1 MTIQAQLE
9 DGRVLEFPDG
19 TDPKIIQSTVKRIVS
34 GQQPEQVGVGAAL
47 GAGFRRGIEKI
58 TGGAGQRGFE
68 ALIAFNQ
75 SQLADL
81 AEGINSGEIE
91 PTEEV
96 LVRFDRL
103 SSQIQS
109 GRKTLEGAE
118 KRELQRRGEIAPI
131 QAQRPIATAIGE
143 VGGQITGGSIIP
155 GLGVGPA
162 AATLPGRIA
171 VGAAQGTALG
181 AVQPTVGEE
190 SIAAPAGIGGIIG
203 GLAPPVLE
211 RVVAPIVRAA
221 AAPIVKALGRADEAV
236 VKPAAAKISREV
248 AETPQFREAARV
260 SEETGIPLFRAQRTL
275 DPAQLE
281 KQSFVSQLPAGVQ
294 RASKALE
301 SQNKAASQAVDDLLT
316 RIAPDDAVIVGAERF
331 RSASNRV
338 VELAKQSRAEKTSPL
353 FNQAFKKGG
362 TVNLGPV
369 DDFVGK
375 VKNEFPVSG
384 EVPKSVNKALKLISE
399 SDGNLRKLANA
410 KIEIDQMINKVG
422 EGSLGNTTK
431 SNLTQLKNALLAQM
445 DEASPLYQSARQE
458 FARLS
463 PDVEAV
469 QNSIIGK
476 IANLDDVQIKSI
488 SRQVFDPAETNPTV
502 IQNARKL
509 IDEADPAA
517 WNILM
522 RSEIERRMG
531 SIKPEIGGAVENIP
545 GQISRAIFGNAKQRN
560 VLLAGA
566 DKNTKK
572 MLISLDSALRRAKL
586 GRGLGSQTA
595 AREEIKKEL
604 RGGIS
609 QGVRDLFRKPI
620 STITEA
626 GESAVFDRRVAAMAQ
641 ALFNP
646 KFRVEAA
653 KALKA
658 NKGSDFAR
666 LVLSIEALSLAESEG
681 PATAQ
686 PPQPSSQ

>member
-1 MTIQAQLE
+1 MVDLLKEAPKQPVNLLAELQPTQVPAVDQAPGQAE
-9 DGRVLEFPDG
+9 AGDVG
-19 TDPKIIQSTVKRIVS
+19 IV
-34 GQQPEQVGVGAAL
+34 GAL
-47 GAGFRRGIEKI
+47 GAGFRRGFEKI
-58 TGGAGQRGFE
+58 TGGLGQRGFE
-68 ALIAFNQ
+68 ALTAFNQ
-75 SQLADL
+75 SQLEKL

-96 LVRFDRL
+96 LSRFDQL
-103 SSQIQS
+103 SSLVQAGQQ
-109 GRKTLEGAE
+109 TLGGAE
-118 KRELQRRGEIAPI
+118 QRELQRRAEMAPI
-131 QAQRPIATAIGE
+131 REQRPIAATIGE
-143 VGGQITGGSIIP
+143 VGGQIAGGSIIP

-171 VGAAQGTALG
+171 VGVTQGAALG
-181 AVQPTVGEE
+181 ASQPTVGEE
-190 SIAAPAGIGGIIG
+190 STEAQAGIGAIVG

-211 RVVAPIVRAA
+211 RVVAPIARAA
-221 AAPIVKALGRADEAV
+221 VAPISRALGLTGKAV
-236 VKPAAAKISREV
+236 TQPVAAKISREV

-260 SEETGIPLFRAQRTL
+260 SKETGIPLFRAQRTL

-281 KQSFVSQLPAGVQ
+281 KQSFVSQLPAGTQ

-301 SQNKAASQAVDDLLT
+301 SQNKAASQAVDDLLV

-331 RSASNRV
+331 RSASNRA

-362 TVNLGPV
+362 EVNLSPV

-375 VKNEFPVSG
+375 VRNEFPVSG
-384 EVPKSVNKALKLISE
+384 EVPKNVNKAIRLISE

-431 SNLTQLKNALLAQM
+431 SNLTQLKNALLTQM

-463 PDVEAV
+463 PDVDAV

-476 IANLDDVQIKSI
+476 IANLDDVQLKSI
-488 SRQVFDPAETNPTV
+488 SRQVFDPAETNPIV
-502 IQNARKL
+502 VQNARKL
-509 IDEADPAA
+509 IDEADPSA

-531 SIKPEIGGAVENIP
+531 AIKPEIGGAVENIP
-545 GQISRAIFGNAKQRN
+545 GQISRAIFGNTKQRN
-560 VLLAGA
+560 ILLAGA
-566 DKNTKK
+566 DENIKS
-572 MLISLDSALRRAKL
+572 MLLNLDTALRRAKL

-609 QGVRDLFRKPI
+609 QSVRDIFRKPI
-620 STITEA
+620 STITEL
-626 GESAVFDRRVAAMAQ
+626 GESVVFDRRVKAMAE

-646 KFRVEAA
+646 NFRVEAA

-658 NKGSDFAR
+658 NKGTDFAR
-666 LVLSIEALSLAESEG
+666 LVLSIEALNLAESEESPTG
-681 PATAQ
+681 QNLQQADQ
-686 PPQPSSQ
+686 